1 MNRVA
6 SIYALYLFLIF
17 IISPSIAEP
26 ALRTVRILQDD
37 NNATNTTNAT
47 APDDATADTNVTAPT
62 AAPQQVTPDVTPA
75 PTPVMT
81 HEPTKKYEPKDDDEK
96 EEEEEGKKHSAF
108 AVFGSIVLIVL
119 GLGILCYFRDAITF
133 FVGSVRTVYCIFEV
147 KYYQSQWCVLSLSR
161 YASIQIVT
169 AARVVYQRVF
179 HASLVLRLDIML
191 VVIIWIR
198 SFLR

>member
-1 MNRVA
+1 MNRLA
-6 SIYALYLFLIF
+6 SISVLYVFLIF

-26 ALRTVRILQDD
+26 LLRTVRILQDD

-47 APDDATADTNVTAPT
+47 VPDEATADTNVTAPT

-75 PTPVMT
+75 PTPVTT
-81 HEPTKKYEPKDDDEK
+81 HEPKKKYEPKYDDEK
-96 EEEEEGKKHSAF
+96 EEEGKKHSAF
-108 AVFGSIVLIVL
+108 AVFGSIVLIIL